1 MRVLIHPGYPKT
13 ASTFLK
19 DNLFSNHSEIN
30 FMTKSKIISDKLN
43 LIKFLDKN
51 EFDNEKRNISN
62 FFKNNLLKN
71 RLNILSD
78 EMLLIPLGY
87 KLYDNIEAIKRL
99 HSIFIDIEEIEK
111 INYLIMLRKPHDL
124 ILSYYTDEY
133 HRLVSYDKKLEK
145 FQNFLKH
152 IELDENI
159 YTKKILQIFDYY
171 KIIKH
176 IDSLKLENPKSE
188 IGIFLLENLKN
199 NNKNFSKKL
208 SDFLGIDYEETYQLL
223 KKASP
228 LNTTTKAE
236 KYYYRKYDWN
246 IFFSKFNFFYKIIP
260 NKIIRIIKS
269 SKFFNL
275 IWFFKKSIIVKYE
288 EEDLFI
294 VNNLYSEK
302 LKNLEKS
309 YDLELKKNNYY

>member
-1 MRVLIHPGYPKT
+1 M
-13 ASTFLK
+13 
-19 DNLFSNHSEIN
+19 
-30 FMTKSKIISDKLN
+30 
-43 LIKFLDKN
+43 
-51 EFDNEKRNISN
+51 
-62 FFKNNLLKN
+62 
-71 RLNILSD
+71 
-78 EMLLIPLGY
+78 
-87 KLYDNIEAIKRL
+87 
-99 HSIFIDIEEIEK
+99 
-111 INYLIMLRKPHDL
+111 
-124 ILSYYTDEY
+124 
-133 HRLVSYDKKLEK
+133 
-145 FQNFLKH
+145 
-152 IELDENI
+152 
-159 YTKKILQIFDYY
+159 KKIL
-171 KIIKH
+171 
-176 IDSLKLENPKSE
+176 
-188 IGIFLLENLKN
+188 
-199 NNKNFSKKL
+199 
-208 SDFLGIDYEETYQLL
+208 LL

-228 LNTTTKAE
+228 SNTTTKSE